1 MVKIDW
7 DEFKEYKKYGVR
19 NDNFETLI
27 DFMKSYYNVSSP
39 AEIYETFVHDV
50 IAQMMLEKRNITSAE
65 SLEDFLFKFR

>member
-27 DFMKSYYNVSSP
+27 DFMKSYYNVVGP
-39 AEIYETFVHDV
+39 VEMYETFINDD
-50 IAQMMLEKRNITSAE
+50 IAEMMLQKRNITSVE
-65 SLEDFLFKFR
+65 KLEDFLFKLR